1 MKKLLTVILSVMIS
15 LSSSICVMAEGSY
28 KLGDV
33 NQDGQVSV
41 IDAVLIQ
48 CYILENYDID
58 DSFTI
63 IADVDGDKNVNIIDV
78 VYVLRYI
85 INIIDHFPAEDLT
98 PTNPIIAEDG
108 YYNKIVRP

>member
-1 MKKLLTVILSVMIS
+1 MKKFLIVILTILIT
-15 LSSSICVMAEGSY
+15 LSSSICVIAEVSY

-58 DSFTI
+58 DSFTVTV
-63 IADVDGDKNVNIIDV
+63 DVDGDKNVNIIDV